1 MEFQEIIKKA
11 LEVRKKYSHFE
22 KEKYG
27 REWNSQE
34 IMSGLVGDIG
44 ELSKLIQAKSG
55 IRDISNVDEKLKH
68 ELSDCLWSIIV
79 ISDKYSIDLEESFIE
94 TMADI
99 ENKFD

>member
-1 MEFQEIIKKA
+1 MKFQEIIQKA
-11 LEVRKKYSHFE
+11 LEVRKKYSVFE

-44 ELSKLIQAKSG
+44 DLSKLIQAKSG
-55 IRDISNVDEKLKH
+55 IRNISNVNEKLEH

-79 ISDKYSIDLEESFIE
+79 IADKYNIDLEVAFTK
-94 TMADI
+94 TMKDL
-99 ENKFD
+99 EEKL